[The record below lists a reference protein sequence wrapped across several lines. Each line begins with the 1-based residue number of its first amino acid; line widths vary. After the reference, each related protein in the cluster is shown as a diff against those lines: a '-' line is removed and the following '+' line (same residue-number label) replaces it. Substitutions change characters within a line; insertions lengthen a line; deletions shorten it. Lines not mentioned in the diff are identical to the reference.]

1 MKNTFKVFVMSIL
14 TSLLLLTGLANASPL
29 TYTQYHCIMFSKAVV
44 AERWTQG
51 VTQVRYLSR
60 STTLNSV
67 ERYADA
73 WLYNPTSR
81 NLNGLVNNCYNVVFY
96 A

>member
-1 MKNTFKVFVMSIL
+1 MRRIFKSFVIAFLLMFCINTGV
-14 TSLLLLTGLANASPL
+14 ANASPL
-29 TYTQYHCIMFSKAVV
+29 TYTQYHCIAFSKAVV
-44 AERWTQG
+44 AERWSAG
-51 VTQVRYLSR
+51 VNQVRYLSR
-60 STTLNSV
+60 SYTLNSV

-73 WLYNPTSR
+73 WLNNPTSR